1 MTKPAKLMSIFDH
14 DEQFKGLMR
23 RLFELAI
30 THSFDAIMITE
41 NKPKYPIVFVN
52 QSFTDMTGYEREELV
67 GQSPTILQGPKT
79 DRAVL
84 DRLRRDISEGKIFHG
99 QAVNYRKDGSEFMME
114 WKIAPIHNAAG
125 EISHYLAIQKDV
137 SPQP

>member
-1 MTKPAKLMSIFDH
+1 MTQPSNLMTIFDH

-23 RLFELAI
+23 RLFEVTI

-41 NKPKYPIVFVN
+41 NKSGYPIVFVN
-52 QSFTDMTGYEREELV
+52 QSFTDMTGFEREELV

-114 WKIAPIHNAAG
+114 WKIAPVRNQNG
-125 EISHYLAIQKDV
+125 EITHYLAIQR
-137 SPQP
+137 SI

>member
-1 MTKPAKLMSIFDH
+1 MKQPSKLMNIFDH
-14 DEQFKGLMR
+14 DKQFKELMK
-23 RLFELAI
+23 RLFEVTI

-41 NKPKYPIVFVN
+41 NKPQYPIIFVN
-52 QSFTDMTGYEREELV
+52 QSFTDMTGYESEELV

-114 WKIAPIHNAAG
+114 WKIAPVKNENG
-125 EISHYLAIQKDV
+125 EITHYLAIQR
-137 SPQP
+137 SI

>member
-1 MTKPAKLMSIFDH
+1 MTQPSNLMTIFDH

-23 RLFELAI
+23 RLFEVTI

-41 NKPKYPIVFVN
+41 NKSKYPIVFVN
-52 QSFTDMTGYEREELV
+52 QSFTDMTGYEREELM

-84 DRLRRDISEGKIFHG
+84 ERLRRDISEGKIFHG
-99 QAVNYRKDGSEFMME
+99 QAVNYRKNGSEFMME
-114 WKIAPIHNAAG
+114 WKIAPVRNENG
-125 EISHYLAIQKDV
+125 EITHYLAIQR
-137 SPQP
+137 SI

>member
-1 MTKPAKLMSIFDH
+1 MTQPSELMDIFDH
-14 DEQFKGLMR
+14 DEQFRGLMK
-23 RLFELAI
+23 RLFEVTI

-52 QSFTDMTGYEREELV
+52 QSFTDMTGYERDELI

-79 DRAVL
+79 DRDVL

-99 QAVNYRKDGSEFMME
+99 QAVNYRKDGSDFIME
-114 WKIAPIHNAAG
+114 WKIAPVRNENG
-125 EISHYLAIQKDV
+125 EITHFLAIQR
-137 SPQP
+137 SI

>member
-1 MTKPAKLMSIFDH
+1 MTQPSKLMAIFDH
-14 DEQFKGLMR
+14 DENFKGLMK
-23 RLFELAI
+23 RLFEVTI

-52 QSFTDMTGYEREELV
+52 QSFTDMTGYEKEELV
-67 GQSPTILQGPKT
+67 GKSPTILQGPKT

-84 DRLRRDISEGKIFHG
+84 DRLRRDISEGNIFHD

-114 WKIAPIHNAAG
+114 WKIAPVRNENG
-125 EISHYLAIQKDV
+125 EITHYLAIQR
-137 SPQP
+137 SI

>member
-1 MTKPAKLMSIFDH
+1 MTQPSKLMDIFDH
-14 DEQFKGLMR
+14 DAQFKGLMR
-23 RLFELAI
+23 RLFEVTI

-52 QSFTDMTGYEREELV
+52 QSFTDMTGYEKEELV
-67 GQSPTILQGPKT
+67 GKSPTILQGPKT

-114 WKIAPIHNAAG
+114 WKIAPVRNENG
-125 EISHYLAIQKDV
+125 EITHFLAIQH
-137 SPQP
+137 SI

>member
-1 MTKPAKLMSIFDH
+1 MKQPSKLMNIFDH
-14 DEQFKGLMR
+14 DKQFKELMK
-23 RLFELAI
+23 RLFEVTI

-41 NKPKYPIVFVN
+41 NKPQYPIIFVN
-52 QSFTDMTGYEREELV
+52 QSFTDMTGYESEELV

-79 DRAVL
+79 HRAVL

-114 WKIAPIHNAAG
+114 WKIAPVKNENG
-125 EISHYLAIQKDV
+125 EITHYLAIQR
-137 SPQP
+137 SI

>member
-1 MTKPAKLMSIFDH
+1 MTQPSNLMTIFDH

-23 RLFELAI
+23 RLFEVTI
-30 THSFDAIMITE
+30 THSFDAIMFTE
-41 NKPKYPIVFVN
+41 NKPKYPIIFVN
-52 QSFTDMTGYEREELV
+52 QSFTDMTGYEREELM

-84 DRLRRDISEGKIFHG
+84 GRLRRDISEGKIFHG

-114 WKIAPIHNAAG
+114 WKIAPVRNENG
-125 EISHYLAIQKDV
+125 EITHYLAIQR
-137 SPQP
+137 SI

>member
-1 MTKPAKLMSIFDH
+1 MTQPSKLMSIFDH
-14 DEQFKGLMR
+14 DEKFKGLMK
-23 RLFELAI
+23 RLFEVTI

-41 NKPKYPIVFVN
+41 NKPTYPIVFVN
-52 QSFTDMTGYEREELV
+52 QSFTDMTGYEKEELV
-67 GQSPTILQGPKT
+67 GKSPTILQGPKT

-114 WKIAPIHNAAG
+114 WKIAPVRNENG
-125 EISHYLAIQKDV
+125 EITHYLAIQR
-137 SPQP
+137 SI

>member
-23 RLFELAI
+23 RLFEVAI

-41 NKPKYPIVFVN
+41 NKPKDPIVFVN

-114 WKIAPIHNAAG
+114 WKIAPVRNENG
-125 EISHYLAIQKDV
+125 EITHYLAIQR
-137 SPQP
+137 SI

>member
-1 MTKPAKLMSIFDH
+1 MTQPSKLITIFDH
-14 DEQFKGLMR
+14 DEQFKELMR
-23 RLFELAI
+23 RLFEVTI

-41 NKPKYPIVFVN
+41 NKPKYPIIFVN
-52 QSFTDMTGYEREELV
+52 QSFTDMTGYESEELM

-114 WKIAPIHNAAG
+114 WR
-125 EISHYLAIQKDV
+125 SLL
-137 SPQP
+137 

>member
-1 MTKPAKLMSIFDH
+1 MTQPSKIMSIFDH
-14 DEQFKGLMR
+14 DEKFKGLMK
-23 RLFELAI
+23 RLFEVTI

-52 QSFTDMTGYEREELV
+52 QSFADMTGYEKEELV
-67 GQSPTILQGPKT
+67 GKSPTILQGPKT

-84 DRLRRDISEGKIFHG
+84 DRLRRDISEGNIFHG

-114 WKIAPIHNAAG
+114 WKIAPVRNENG
-125 EISHYLAIQKDV
+125 EITHYLAIHR
-137 SPQP
+137 SI